1 MTKVTDSDIGKIVM
15 LRGLGY
21 SQEKIG
27 AKIGFPRP
35 TIRYH
40 LRKLREEAGKA
51 NDLDEFYWGILFKG
65 IKKPADILREI
76 GCEGEKGAE
85 R

>member
-1 MTKVTDSDIGKIVM
+1 MTKVTDSDISKIVI

-27 AKIGFPRP
+27 EKLGFPRP

-40 LRKLREEAGKA
+40 LRKLRWAARKA
-51 NDLDEFYWGILFKG
+51 NDLDEFYWGVLFRG
-65 IKKPADILREI
+65 VKKPADILREI
-76 GCEGEKGAE
+76 GKSIGG
-85 R
+85 